1 MIERS
6 SPIKVYNEILGA
18 KGAKAR
24 LIRVAPEGHYEVA
37 LESGGNTY
45 TAWLPVQGTVIL
57 AAEPDVEVPPMEV
70 ER

>member
-6 SPIKVYNEILGA
+6 SPIKIYNEVLGA

-24 LIRVAPEGHYEVA
+24 MIRVAPEGHYEVS
-37 LESGGNTY
+37 LESGGHAY
-45 TAWLPVQGTVIL
+45 TAWLPIHSTVIL
-57 AAEPDVEVPPMEV
+57 AAEPDVEVPTMEV

>member
-6 SPIKVYNEILGA
+6 TPVKVYNEVLGA

-24 LIRVAPEGHYEVA
+24 MIRVTPEGLYEVS
-37 LESGGNTY
+37 LESGGHTY
-45 TAWLPVQGTVIL
+45 TAWLPVQSTVIL
-57 AAEPDVEVPPMEV
+57 AAEPDVEVPTMEV